1 MIKKYIVHL
10 LTNVKTREGI
20 ISLIKSSALSL
31 FKLVTGESL
40 CS

>member
-1 MIKKYIVHL
+1 MKNIFVYL
-10 LTNVKTREGI
+10 LTNVKTKEGI
-20 ISLIKSSALSL
+20 TSLIKSSALSL